1 MDKSISKL
9 GFIDPLMAAD
19 ALLVQKEAEKVRTWP
34 CGGGGGVLAGP
45 DVIYSAAV
53 PESDEQWELQK
64 TLFLESIF

>member
-1 MDKSISKL
+1 MDENISKF

-19 ALLVQKEAEKVRTWP
+19 ALLVQKEAEKEHERVAVVVV
-34 CGGGGGVLAGP
+34 GVLAGP
-45 DVIYSAAV
+45 DVIDSAAV